1 MLIRLKIENYALIKE
16 IDLSFAEGLT
26 VITGETGAGKSIML
40 GALGLVLGSRA
51 DMSVLFDKKKKSI
64 IEAEFKI
71 DKDLKHLF
79 DNHDL
84 DFDTI
89 SIFRR
94 EILPSGKSRAF
105 INDTPVQLAIMR
117 EISEY
122 IMDIHSQNSSF
133 RLKETD
139 YQYEILDSFI
149 QDHTLLKDY
158 SNSYLEWK
166 EISSELMRLREL
178 QVEANKER
186 SYFEFLAEEFEEADI
201 QVGEKEELEKEL
213 ELISNSET
221 IKTTMVNSLNQ
232 IDGEEVSILPILN
245 NIRAELDNITSYHE
259 SIQEFYTRINSVYIE
274 LKDLNDEMVYFDAN
288 ISFDANRLDLINE
301 RLNILYS
308 LEKKHSVSSE
318 EELLKIYSEIS
329 DKLLEGDSLGDKI
342 NDLEKKESQIH
353 SRLKE
358 LAGQITK
365 EREEASN
372 MLSQS
377 ILYYFQNLGL
387 EDAVFKPRIETVE
400 ELNPYGENKIEFLFN
415 ANKGGELNEVSK
427 VISGGELSRLI
438 LSLKALRAETSPNN
452 TNLSLIFDEIDS
464 GVSGDIASKVGN
476 IMQGISKKF
485 QVITIT
491 HLPQIAAKGSTHLKV
506 SKESTEDSTISQISK
521 LSHDERVNEIA
532 LMLSS
537 EKITEA
543 AIQNARELLS

>member
-117 EISEY
+117 EISGY

-166 EISSELMRLREL
+166 EISSELTRLREL
-178 QVEANKER
+178 EVEANKER
-186 SYFEFLAEEFEEADI
+186 SYFEFLAEEFEKADI

-221 IKTTMVNSLNQ
+221 IKTSMVNSLNQ

>member
-105 INDTPVQLAIMR
+105 INDTPVQLAIMK
-117 EISEY
+117 EISGY

-149 QDHTLLKDY
+149 QDQTLLKDY

-166 EISSELMRLREL
+166 EISSELTRLREL
-178 QVEANKER
+178 EVEANKER
-186 SYFEFLAEEFEEADI
+186 SYFEFLAEEFEKADI

-221 IKTTMVNSLNQ
+221 IKTSMVNSLNQ

-308 LEKKHSVSSE
+308 LEKKHSVSGE
-318 EELLKIYSEIS
+318 EELLEIYSEIS

-342 NDLEKKESQIH
+342 NELEKKESQIH

-358 LAGQITK
+358 LAEQITK

-387 EDAVFKPRIETVE
+387 EDAVFKPRIQITE

-476 IMQGISKKF
+476 IMQGISEKF

-491 HLPQIAAKGSTHLKV
+491 HLPQIAAKGNTHLKV